1 MKSHEGKHSGD
12 GMEEHRRMMREHQGK
27 MLWSYWTVIMF
38 GTWLLASP
46 ATFHYGSP
54 ALAWSDALSGAASL
68 ILGLLALKPKWYNLR
83 WGTCLVGIW
92 LLFAPLV
99 FWAPTPFE
107 YAQDTLLG
115 ALLIAFSVLVPGM
128 PGMGMMMTMMA
139 PGPDVPRGWT
149 YNPSSWVQRGP
160 MIAIAFL
167 GFLVSRSLA
176 AFELGHTDAVWEP
189 FFGDGTRRVLTS
201 SVSRMWPVPD
211 AGLGAAAYMLEMLSG
226 YMGDQRRWRTMPWM
240 VLMFGVL
247 VIPLGITHIVL
258 VILQPVVVGAWCTLC
273 LVAATLMLLMIPL
286 AVDEVVAM
294 GQFLARSRREGKPF
308 WRTFWMGGTTSEGE
322 KDTRTPHFGAKP
334 LPSASAMLWGVS
346 VTPALLLS
354 LGIGLWLM
362 FAPGILGRNGTAAD
376 SDHVAGALVVTIS
389 TISTAEVL
397 RAGRLLNILAGLW
410 IAASP
415 FIFQLQAAKWCE
427 LLAGLL
433 LVALGLPRG
442 KVKEHYGSWNRF
454 IFIRRTPEGR

>member
-1 MKSHEGKHSGD
+1 
-12 GMEEHRRMMREHQGK
+12 
-27 MLWSYWTVIMF
+27 
-38 GTWLLASP
+38 
-46 ATFHYGSP
+46 
-54 ALAWSDALSGAASL
+54 
-68 ILGLLALKPKWYNLR
+68 
-83 WGTCLVGIW
+83 
-92 LLFAPLV
+92 
-99 FWAPTPFE
+99 
-107 YAQDTLLG
+107 
-115 ALLIAFSVLVPGM
+115 
-128 PGMGMMMTMMA
+128 MMMTMMA
-139 PGPDVPRGWT
+139 PGPDVPPGWT

-160 MIAIAFL
+160 MIALAFL

-176 AFELGHTDAVWEP
+176 AYELGHTNTIWDP

-201 SVSRMWPVPD
+201 SVSQMWPVPD
-211 AGLGAAAYMLEMLSG
+211 AGLGAVAYLLEMLSG

-273 LVAATLMLLMIPL
+273 LLAATLMLLMIPL

-294 GQFLARSRREGKPF
+294 GQFLIRARREGKPF

-334 LPSASAMLWGVS
+334 FPSAPAMLWGVS
-346 VTPALLLS
+346 ATPALLVCLAT
-354 LGIGLWLM
+354 GLWLM
-362 FAPGILGRNGTAAD
+362 FAPAVLGRRGPAAD

-389 TISTAEVL
+389 AIATAEVL
-397 RAGRLLNILAGLW
+397 RTGRLLNILAGLW

-415 FIFQLQAAKWCE
+415 FIFQVQGAKWCE

-442 KVKEHYGSWNRF
+442 KVKEHYGSWDRF
-454 IFIRRTPEGR
+454 IFIRRAPEGR